1 MQMED
6 HQLGESVSS
15 QIFLR
20 FGPYFLESRMGELR
34 KRGIGI
40 KLSGQPLEV
49 LVLLLERPG
58 DLVTREELRQRL
70 WTNDVFVDFERSL
83 NSAVKK
89 LRRALNDDPQEP
101 RYIETYPR
109 KGYRF
114 IGVIEHEPAPTV
126 RPASSN
132 TPGTQHLDAH
142 FPPSAALPI
151 ERPYPEDG
159 AAAVPAPSR
168 WKLRTAIS
176 LIVLIA
182 AII

>member
-6 HQLGESVSS
+6 QQLGEPVSS
-15 QIFLR
+15 QILLR
-20 FGPYFLESRMGELR
+20 FGPYLLDRRIGELR
-34 KRGIGI
+34 KHGIWI

-58 DLVTREELRQRL
+58 ELVSREELRQRL

-89 LRRALNDDPQEP
+89 LRRALNEDPQEP

-114 IGVIEHEPAPTV
+114 IGVIEQEPGPTVGPAPLHV
-126 RPASSN
+126 PQSN
-132 TPGTQHLDAH
+132 GFA
-142 FPPSAALPI
+142 
-151 ERPYPEDG
+151 PE
-159 AAAVPAPSR
+159 VP
-168 WKLRTAIS
+168 L
-176 LIVLIA
+176 
-182 AII
+182 

>member
-15 QIFLR
+15 QILLR
-20 FGPYFLESRMGELR
+20 FEAYLLDRRIGELR
-34 KRGIGI
+34 KHGIRI

-58 DLVTREELRQRL
+58 ELVSREELRQRL
-70 WTNDVFVDFERSL
+70 WANDVFVDFERSL

-89 LRRALNDDPQEP
+89 LRRALNEDPQEP

-114 IGVIEHEPAPTV
+114 IGVIEQEPAPTA
-126 RPASSN
+126 RPASSDA
-132 TPGTQHLDAH
+132 PGNHRLVAQ
-142 FPPSAALPI
+142 LPLSTI
-151 ERPYPEDG
+151 ERSHTENDV
-159 AAAVPAPSR
+159 AA
-168 WKLRTAIS
+168 
-176 LIVLIA
+176 
-182 AII
+182 